1 MKSINVILFVVL
13 TATFMASCGSN
24 STSSDDPT
32 GEKFWNS
39 LSGAEKNK
47 VGVDGYYPNQL
58 FVVEVNERTSDNNWL
73 EYDLEKIKEYL
84 QSIDGV
90 DLSNIRIDNAEDI
103 ESPQGKGLKAVFS
116 APNQPTCYL
125 VYNIDESNEGFAA
138 IEEVTGFD
146 KLCSDFDAVGT
157 EGAVKMMIMTTV
169 LKNAF
174 HIFKTTNLEKD
185 GKIYRILGIFTESN
199 H

>member
-1 MKSINVILFVVL
+1 MKTVYSYLFTILISAVL
-13 TATFMASCGSN
+13 ASCGSN
-24 STSSDDPT
+24 STSSNDPT

-39 LSGAEKNK
+39 LSEAEKK
-47 VGVDGYYPNQL
+47 EVGVDGYYPNQL
-58 FVVEVNERTSDNNWL
+58 FVVEVNEETKNTNWI
-73 EYDLEKIKEYL
+73 EFDLEKIKEYL
-84 QSIDGV
+84 QSINGIDV
-90 DLSNIRIDNAEDI
+90 SNIRVDNAEDI
-103 ESPQGKGLKAVFS
+103 ESPQGKGLKAEFS

-125 VYNIDESNEGFAA
+125 VYNIDEANEGFAA

-146 KLCSDFDAVGT
+146 RLCSNFDAAGT

-169 LKNAF
+169 TKSAF

-185 GKIYRILGIFTESN
+185 EKKYRILGVFTESN